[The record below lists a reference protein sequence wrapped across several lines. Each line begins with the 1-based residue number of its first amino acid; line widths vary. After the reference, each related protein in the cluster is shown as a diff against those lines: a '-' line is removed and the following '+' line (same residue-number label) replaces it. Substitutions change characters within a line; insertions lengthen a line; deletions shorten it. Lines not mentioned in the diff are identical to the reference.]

1 MKDEMEKLLSIY
13 GPKNPE
19 DLFGGSINSPNFE
32 KVIFVNLKTLQMMRG
47 DVESYGG
54 NLIVVDATS
63 NMIQKGRLPANLLS
77 TILEKFCD
85 VNDIGYIPL
94 YQDLNAA
101 NLNGKKTRWPYDGHL
116 NELGTQIFA
125 KSMYRWLQNNEASIS
140 LRN

>member
-1 MKDEMEKLLSIY
+1 
-13 GPKNPE
+13 
-19 DLFGGSINSPNFE
+19 
-32 KVIFVNLKTLQMMRG
+32 MMRG

-101 NLNGKKTRWPYDGHL
+101 NLNGKKTRWLHDGHM
-116 NELGTQIFA
+116 NELGYKIFA
-125 KSMYRWLQNNEASIS
+125 ESMYRWLQGKGVGRPFNN
-140 LRN
+140 

>member
-1 MKDEMEKLLSIY
+1 
-13 GPKNPE
+13 
-19 DLFGGSINSPNFE
+19 
-32 KVIFVNLKTLQMMRG
+32 MRG

-63 NMIQKGRLPANLLS
+63 NLIQKGRLPANLLS

-101 NLNGKKTRWPYDGHL
+101 NLSGQKTRWSYDGHL
-116 NELGTQIFA
+116 NELGYRIFA
-125 KSMYRWLQNNEASIS
+125 ESMYRWLQDNETNRSLNN
-140 LRN
+140 